1 MKTTIKYIGLVSAM
15 FAATL
20 PAPAK
25 DVQTSTEVPI
35 TTVVTANVDDGKR
48 APEIQRADVVV
59 NRSNQPLQVLDWVAA
74 EGDRAGLEL
83 FVVIDDAGTTSL
95 GIHLD
100 DLRKFINAQPETT
113 YIGVAYTRNAVV
125 QIAQKLT
132 SDHARAARA
141 LRLPMGSA
149 GAYGSPYLSLN
160 DLMKRWPA
168 SMNRHEILLV
178 TDGIDRAHRERNAL
192 LNPDVYTAALA
203 AQRAG
208 TMIHTIYHPGIG
220 PWHRNFFEAN
230 NGLNAL
236 AKLSDATGGESWS
249 LGIQGPVSF
258 APYLESLQKV
268 LDNQYLLTVSARPDK
283 KAGLQY
289 ISVGTEVAGVDF
301 SVADAIWVPAA
312 K

>member
-1 MKTTIKYIGLVSAM
+1 MKSALKYIALVSAL

-20 PAPAK
+20 PTPAK
-25 DVQTSTEVPI
+25 DFQTSTGVPI

-48 APEIQRADVVV
+48 APEIQQADVVV
-59 NRSNQPLQVLDWVAA
+59 KKSKQPLPVLDWVAA
-74 EGDRAGLEL
+74 KGARAGLEL
-83 FVVIDDAGTTSL
+83 FIVIDDASTTSI
-95 GIHLD
+95 GIHLE

-113 YIGVAYTRNAVV
+113 YVGVAYARNAVV
-125 QIAQKLT
+125 QVAQELT
-132 SDHARAARA
+132 GDHARAARA

-149 GAYGSPYLSLN
+149 GAYGSPYVSLN

-168 SMNRHEILLV
+168 SMNRHEVLLV

-192 LNPDVYTAALA
+192 LNPDVDTAVMA

-220 PWHRNFFEAN
+220 HWHRNFFEAN

-236 AKLSDATGGESWS
+236 AKLSDATGGESYS

-268 LDNQYLLTVSARPDK
+268 LDNQYLLTVSAKPDK

-289 ISVGTEVAGVDF
+289 ISVRTEVAGVDF
-301 SVADAIWVPAA
+301 SVADGIWVPAA

>member
-1 MKTTIKYIGLVSAM
+1 MKSALKYIGLVSAL

-20 PAPAK
+20 PVLAK
-25 DVQTSTEVPI
+25 DIQASAGVPV
-35 TTVVTANVDDGKR
+35 TTVITANVDDGKR
-48 APEIQRADVVV
+48 APEIQQADVVV
-59 NRSNQPLQVLDWVAA
+59 KKGKQPLQVLDLVPAK
-74 EGDRAGLEL
+74 GDRAGLEL
-83 FVVIDDAGTTSL
+83 FIVIDDASTTSL
-95 GIHLD
+95 GMHLD

-113 YIGVAYTRNAVV
+113 YVGVAYTRNAVV
-125 QIAQKLT
+125 QVAQDPT
-132 SDHARAARA
+132 ADHAKAARA

-149 GAYGSPYLSLN
+149 GAYGSPYLSMN

-168 SMNRHEILLV
+168 STNRHEVLLV

-192 LNPDVYTAALA
+192 LNPDVDTAAMA

-208 TMIHTIYHPGIG
+208 AMIHTIYFPGIG
-220 PWHRNFFEAN
+220 HWHRNFFEAN
-230 NGLNAL
+230 SGLNAL

-258 APYLESLQKV
+258 A
-268 LDNQYLLTVSARPDK
+268 LTVSAKPDK

-289 ISVGTEVAGVDF
+289 ISVRTEVAGVDF

>member
-1 MKTTIKYIGLVSAM
+1 MKSALKYIGLVSAM

-25 DVQTSTEVPI
+25 DIQAPAGVPI

-48 APEIQRADVVV
+48 APEIQQADVVV
-59 NRSNQPLQVLDWVAA
+59 KKSKQPLQVLDWVAA
-74 EGDRAGLEL
+74 RGDRAGLEL
-83 FVVIDDAGTTSL
+83 FILIDDANTTSL
-95 GIHLD
+95 GMHLE

-113 YIGVAYTRNAVV
+113 YVGVAYARNAVV
-125 QIAQKLT
+125 QVAQELT
-132 SDHARAARA
+132 NDHARAARA

-149 GAYGSPYLSLN
+149 GTYGSPYLSLD
-160 DLMKRWPA
+160 DLTKRWPA
-168 SMNRHEILLV
+168 SMNRHEVLLV

-192 LNPDVYTAALA
+192 LNPDVDTAAMA
-203 AQRAG
+203 AQRTG

-220 PWHRNFFEAN
+220 HWQRNFFQAN
-230 NGLNAL
+230 SGLNAL
-236 AKLSDATGGESWS
+236 AKLSDATGGESYS
-249 LGIQGPVSF
+249 LGIQGSVSF

-289 ISVGTEVAGVDF
+289 ISVGTEVAGVDL
-301 SVADAIWVPAA
+301 SVADAFWVPAV

>member
-1 MKTTIKYIGLVSAM
+1 MKSALTYLGLVSVL

-20 PAPAK
+20 PALAK
-25 DVQTSTEVPI
+25 DIQISAGVPI
-35 TTVVTANVDDGKR
+35 TTVITANVDDGKR
-48 APEIQRADVVV
+48 APEIQQADVSVKKGK
-59 NRSNQPLQVLDWVAA
+59 QPLQVLDLVAA
-74 EGDRAGLEL
+74 KGDRAGLEL
-83 FVVIDDAGTTSL
+83 FIVIDDASTTSL
-95 GIHLD
+95 GIHLE
-100 DLRKFINAQPETT
+100 DLRKFISAQPETT
-113 YIGVAYTRNAVV
+113 YVGVAYTRNGVV
-125 QIAQKLT
+125 QVAQDPT
-132 SDHARAARA
+132 NDHARAARA

-168 SMNRHEILLV
+168 SPNRHEVLLV
-178 TDGIDRAHRERNAL
+178 TDGLDRAHRERNAL
-192 LNPDVYTAALA
+192 LNPDVDAAAMA

-208 TMIHTIYHPGIG
+208 TMIHTIYFPGIG
-220 PWHRNFFEAN
+220 HWHRNFFEAN
-230 NGLNAL
+230 SGLNAL
-236 AKLSDATGGESWS
+236 AKLSDATGGEAYS

-268 LDNQYLLTVSARPDK
+268 LDNQYLLTVSAKPDK

-289 ISVGTEVAGVDF
+289 ISVRTEVAGVDF